1 MIYDTNDEG
10 ACIRR
15 AERRFDHVRK
25 PCLHRGR
32 ARCPWGPTAHILSLI
47 LELEFPKPAANFRP
61 SLRYPLSASSRCG
74 LFSWLWDRRVVFP
87 TPRPAAHQARRVG
100 PKHTA

>member
-1 MIYDTNDEG
+1 MTKERVLDEQ
-10 ACIRR
+10 RDDLTT
-15 AERRFDHVRK
+15 FVNHV
-25 PCLHRGR
+25 CTADARGV
-32 ARCPWGPTAHILSLI
+32 PGPTAHILSLI
-47 LELEFPKPAANFRP
+47 LELEFPNPAANFRP